1 MQILSLFVGTALL
14 LVAVYLTFG
23 WRDKA
28 EYIQKW
34 YNYISEPD
42 GRPQDG
48 TQAIMVAWVFIL
60 VVAALGAMFVLWGL
74 GSGVEYSAY

>member
-60 VVAALGAMFVLWGL
+60 AVAALGAMFVLWGL
-74 GSGVEYSAY
+74 GIGAEYSAY